1 MKCGICKAETEQ
13 RLVTYTEDVNNSV
26 IVIRNVPATVC
37 TECGNIWY
45 AGTVAAR
52 LEEIVDHIIEAKVA
66 DVAVVN
72 YAEKAA

>member
-1 MKCGICKAETEQ
+1 M
-13 RLVTYTEDVNNSV
+13 VTYTEDVNDSV

-45 AGTVAAR
+45 KGTVVAR
-52 LEEIVDHIIEAKVA
+52 LEEIVDRCINAVVT
-66 DVAVVN
+66 DVVVVN